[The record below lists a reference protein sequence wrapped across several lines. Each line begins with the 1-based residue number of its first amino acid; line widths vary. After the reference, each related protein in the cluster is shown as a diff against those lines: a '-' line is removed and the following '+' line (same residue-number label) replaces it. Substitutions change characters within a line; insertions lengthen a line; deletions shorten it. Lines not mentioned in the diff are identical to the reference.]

1 MMALRRST
9 WRIIKHLLSLDHWQS
24 IMKWWSLIFIIQV
37 PKVRELYWL
46 FLKRAWIRSTLPWKM
61 ANSPISLFFFL
72 KFLQSLVLNRMAS
85 YRLSLILLKRV
96 MFRVDQNILHIL
108 NIMHQSEQYLFFQS
122 ILLYISKNKSLISM
136 TK

>member
-1 MMALRRST
+1 MADYQTFIVS
-9 WRIIKHLLSLDHWQS
+9 
-24 IMKWWSLIFIIQV
+24 WSLTINYEMVKLDIYYTSTKSERTLLAF
-37 PKVRELYWL
+37 PKTGVNLVNITVKNGEQSD
-46 FLKRAWIRSTLPWKM
+46 FP
-61 ANSPISLFFFL
+61 FFFL